1 MGKNNNLKD
10 FVTDIA
16 DAIREKRGTTEL
28 INPQDFSNEIKGIES
43 GSPEADY
50 NDITFFDYNGKIV
63 YSYTWDEFVAKNEMP
78 PLPQHDGLESIGW
91 NWKLENIFEQPN
103 HMACI
108 GLLVRPDDGSSRLL
122 VSAFG
127 TIEIDVIAPAEGLR
141 IDWGDGSI
149 ETYTEG
155 NHTLKHDYT
164 KLRTY
169 GIRVISNGS
178 NRVSFGFGGD
188 NTNVFFRGD
197 GKLLE
202 ANWCNCILKQGC
214 MNALRYVVISISNIS
229 HITGIFN
236 NTLTPCLVLDD
247 TIRSNNIWGA
257 QGAFTYIICGNRLEQ
272 VISNSGAIGIKMPY
286 FVCPTNVVKIGHYGL
301 SSFYGYYID
310 LTNNP
315 NLMLDGVAPSSVYL
329 KKLLLPANLIKIP
342 DNMVR
347 GCIRL
352 PKVTIPSK
360 VTSVGTQSFDGCT
373 ELKEV
378 DFSQVEVV
386 PTLSNVNA
394 FTNTTCSIVVPDALY
409 DEWIVATNWSTLV
422 DRIVKASEYVEPTND

>member
-16 DAIREKRGTTEL
+16 DAIREKKGITEL

-91 NWKLENIFEQPN
+91 NWNLENVLGQPN

-122 VSAFG
+122 VNAFG
-127 TIEIDVIAPAEGLR
+127 TIEIDVIAPAEGLK
-141 IDWGDGSI
+141 INWGDGSI
-149 ETYTEG
+149 ETYAEG
-155 NHTLKHDYT
+155 NHTLKHNYT
-164 KLRTY
+164 KLKTY
-169 GIRVISNGS
+169 DIRVISNGD
-178 NRVSFGFGGD
+178 NIVSFGFGSSTSD
-188 NTNVFFRGD
+188 VFFRGD

-202 ANWCNCILKQGC
+202 ANWYNCVLSQGC
-214 MNALRYVVISISNIS
+214 MYNLGFVQLSTYKTTYKLSMFAEVI
-229 HITGIFN
+229 
-236 NTLTPCLVLDD
+236 TPCLVIAE
-247 TIRSNNIWGA
+247 TININNFWGSTG
-257 QGAFTYIICGNRLEQ
+257 GANIQILPDSKLTCIYNEAYKKL
-272 VISNSGAIGIKMPY
+272 KMPY
-286 FVCPTNVVKIGHYGL
+286 FVCPTNIIEIGYGGL
-301 SSFYGYYID
+301 SSFEGYYID

-315 NLMLDGVAPSSVYL
+315 NLRLNGLAVEAVKL
-329 KKLLLPANLIKIP
+329 RKLLLPANLIKIP
-342 DNMVR
+342 SRMVK
-347 GCIRL
+347 GCTRL
-352 PKVTIPSK
+352 PKVTIPPK
-360 VTSVGTQSFDGCT
+360 VTTVNTEAFSGCT
-373 ELKEV
+373 AMYAV

-394 FTNTTCSIVVPDALY
+394 FTNTTCAIVVPDSLY
-409 DEWIVATNWSTLV
+409 DDWIVATNWNTLV
-422 DRIVKASEYVEPTND
+422 DRIVKASEYVEPTNN